1 MPPIYVSRQYLF
13 VAEMSRSGP
22 PYRYD
27 PLTGNYMDKFTVTG
41 PLDDAVPFDTEI
53 GPDAWLYLLPLS
65 SNQVWRFNPRTGKN
79 TDTLVS
85 GVDPISR
92 DRRAYSMTLGATG

>member
-41 PLDDAVPFDTEI
+41 P
-53 GPDAWLYLLPLS
+53 S
-65 SNQVWRFNPRTGKN
+65 
-79 TDTLVS
+79 
-85 GVDPISR
+85 
-92 DRRAYSMTLGATG
+92 